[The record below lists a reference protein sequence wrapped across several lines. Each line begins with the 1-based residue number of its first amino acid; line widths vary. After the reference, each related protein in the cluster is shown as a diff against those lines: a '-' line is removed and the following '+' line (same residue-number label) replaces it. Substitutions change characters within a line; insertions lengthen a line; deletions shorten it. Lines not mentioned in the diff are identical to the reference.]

1 LAARSSKLRTAKS
14 TLGPPVPFPVPQAL
28 PGTGCQIVFGH
39 NVSIRKVLMQCSV
52 SADQF
57 IFTPEEARDVAAK
70 LQHYADMADGTK
82 TQG

>member
-1 LAARSSKLRTAKS
+1 M
-14 TLGPPVPFPVPQAL
+14 
-28 PGTGCQIVFGH
+28 GCQIVFGH
-39 NVSIRKVLMQCSV
+39 NASIRKVLMQFSV